1 MTPSDAWLASIAEQL
16 DQAAL
21 VVGAQREILYV
32 TAAAERLL
40 ELPAERLLGSAIDS
54 LLPQE
59 RLGELRNFEDVLLG
73 GAGRRLRSAL
83 RLPDGRRL
91 DVSVTLEPC
100 LDSAGQ
106 VVAVSARYAPART
119 SAQWLRSSVP
129 PGALRAVRPAQMSP
143 GRSSGKSG
151 VFARLE
157 QLEAR
162 LLWLEE
168 RLSQPSTLAPMDDP
182 AERARALMVVAE
194 ARGLSAQFR
203 SALTSDE
210 DAPAEAIPAAPKL
223 PRF

>member
-1 MTPSDAWLASIAEQL
+1 MTPSDAWLSSIAEQL

-21 VVGAQREILYV
+21 VVGPGREILYV

-40 ELPAERLLGSAIDS
+40 QLSAQRLLGSTIDD

-59 RLGELRNFEDVLLG
+59 RLGELRNFDDVLLG

-83 RLPDGRRL
+83 RLADGRRL
-91 DVSVTLEPC
+91 EVSVTLEPC
-100 LDSAGQ
+100 LDDTGQ
-106 VVAVSARYAPART
+106 VVAVSARYASART
-119 SAQWLRSSVP
+119 SAQWLRSSIP
-129 PGALRAVRPAQMSP
+129 PRALRAEAGHAAS
-143 GRSSGKSG
+143 GSSSKSG

-162 LLWLEE
+162 LHWLEE

-203 SALTSDE
+203 SALASDE